1 MKRRFLREIWSI
13 VVFMILV
20 TFALSFAA
28 EGEKIR
34 VQGKVMELDLKQMVI
49 VVNEKTFSLD
59 QKTVL
64 SDEKGSPIPLDRL
77 KAKAQVYIVGAIDQA
92 HQRLVAQRIY
102 LLSKRITNKEKHLY
116 LFMQDTP
123 PED

>member
-77 KAKAQVYIVGAIDQA
+77 KVKAQVYIVGAIDQA

>member
-1 MKRRFLREIWSI
+1 VKRKFFKEMGPI
-13 VVFMILV
+13 VVVIIVV
-20 TFALSFAA
+20 TSVLGFAA
-28 EGEKIR
+28 EGENIR
-34 VQGKVMELDLKQMVI
+34 VQGKVMELDLKQRVI
-49 VVNEKTFSLD
+49 VVNEKTFFLD

-77 KAKAQVYIVGAIDQA
+77 KVKAQVYIVGAIDQV